1 MTTDHRGAARR
12 RPKRDLVRARTLRT
26 SAETCEDGAGSG
38 QPGSPAPSGFWGT
51 LVDLV
56 DAFQPTAFRRLGKE
70 IDASI
75 ERIPTDLNE
84 YGYDRYGFHPAAF
97 RRMSFPSA
105 LFYRHYFRVETHDI
119 DRVPPGRVLLV
130 CNHAG
135 QLPFDGMMLGTAMLL
150 ESKPPRM
157 VRPMAE
163 YWVSRLPFISTMA
176 ARMGSMV
183 GTRENCV
190 RMLEAGECVM
200 VFPEGVRGLNKLYSQ
215 RYELQRFGLGFL
227 RLALQTQTPIVPVAL
242 IGSEEQQPGLANLA
256 AFGRL
261 LGMPAFPVTPTFPLL
276 GPLGLMPLPVK
287 YHFHFGEPLLFE
299 GDPSDEEA
307 AIQRHAD
314 VVRESIEAMFERG
327 LREREG
333 VFR

>member
-1 MTTDHRGAARR
+1 MTTDRTEAVRR
-12 RPKRDLVRARTLRT
+12 KPKSGPARARTPRA
-26 SAETCEDGAGSG
+26 SAQTREGGAHSG
-38 QPGSPAPSGFWGT
+38 QPRSQLPSGLWAT

-56 DAFQPTAFRRLGKE
+56 DAFQPTAFRRLGE
-70 IDASI
+70 EVDASI
-75 ERIPTDLNE
+75 EHIPTELNE
-84 YGYDRYGFHPAAF
+84 YGYDRYGFHPDAF
-97 RRMSFPSA
+97 RRLSLPGA

-119 DRVPPGRVLLV
+119 DRVPAGRVLLV

-135 QLPFDGMMLGTAMLL
+135 QLPFDAMMLATAMLL
-150 ESKPPRM
+150 EAKPPRR

-163 YWVSRLPFISTMA
+163 YWVSRLPFVSTLA

-183 GTRENCV
+183 GTRENCLN
-190 RMLEAGECVM
+190 MLEAGECVM
-200 VFPEGVRGLNKLYSQ
+200 VFPEGVRGLNKLYSE
-215 RYELQRFGLGFL
+215 RYQLQRFGLGFL
-227 RLALQTQTPIVPVAL
+227 RLALQTQTPIVPISL
-242 IGSEEQQPGLANLA
+242 IGSEEQQPGLANLES
-256 AFGRL
+256 FGRL
-261 LGMPAFPVTPTFPLL
+261 LGMPALPITPTFPLL

-287 YHFHFGEPLLFE
+287 YRFYFGEPLLFE

-314 VVRESIEAMFERG
+314 VVRESMEAMFERG